1 MNLNLQHWRVA
12 EEPSGIAVATLDKA
26 GESANSLSA
35 AVMAE
40 LSDMLDALGSDRR
53 FEPDLC
59 RADEVKHP
67 QVPRGRSEGDY
78 AQRHGHPRN
87 VRILPKSRDFH

>member
-40 LSDMLDALGSDRR
+40 LSDMLDALD
-53 FEPDLC
+53 
-59 RADEVKHP
+59 KHP
-67 QVPRGRSEGDY
+67 PKALIIRSGKP
-78 AQRHGHPRN
+78 AG
-87 VRILPKSRDFH
+87 